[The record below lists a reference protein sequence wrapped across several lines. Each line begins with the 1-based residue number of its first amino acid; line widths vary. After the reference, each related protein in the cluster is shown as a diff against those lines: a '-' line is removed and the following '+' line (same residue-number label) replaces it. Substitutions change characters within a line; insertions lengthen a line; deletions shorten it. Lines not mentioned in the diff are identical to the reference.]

1 MGKRGPR
8 PTPTPLKVL
17 RGARK
22 DRINQHE
29 PKPTPGR
36 PPMPSWLP
44 PEAKKIWRRLA
55 PELERMGVL
64 TKADG
69 LALEGLVSVT
79 DLIRLVEEQI
89 RADGVAVADDK
100 HVDADGNPAKR
111 KHPLFPTLTALRQLQ
126 LAYLKEFGGTPS
138 SRSSLKLGGEREVN
152 PLVDFIKGGSA

>member
-8 PTPTPLKVL
+8 PTPTALKL
-17 RGARK
+17 IKGERK
-22 DRINQHE
+22 DRINFDE

-36 PPMPSWLP
+36 PTMPSWLP
-44 PEAKKIWRRLA
+44 LEAKKLWRQIA

-79 DLIRLVEEQI
+79 DLIRRVEAQI
-89 RADGVAVADDK
+89 REDGVAVSDDK
-100 HVDADGNPAKR
+100 HTDADGRPAKR
-111 KHPLFPTLTALRQLQ
+111 KHPLFPTLVSLRQLQ

-138 SRSSLKLGGEREVN
+138 ARSSLKVGGEREVN
-152 PLVDFIKGGSA
+152 PLAQFLSGGA